1 MIYHITPYLTGD
13 IGKGINDTI
22 RCLPDDA
29 WVCLRDID
37 TMFLLPQQP
46 SWLEEIVASTKYDV
60 LGARCNR
67 LGDKHQ
73 LWGEDISDIDSI
85 QHHIDIAKLAFI
97 ACDKDVAAVSEQ
109 DNLAGFFLLFK
120 KSVWETV
127 PFAEKTIQFD
137 LQWNKDLKDKGF
149 KRGLMRGIYLWHT
162 YRLGS
167 DKPQQSINHLINCH
181 DYSLT
186 KPKEY
191 FQ

>member
-73 LWGEDISDIDSI
+73 LWGENISDVDSI
-85 QHHIDIAKLAFI
+85 THHMAIARLACR
-97 ACDKDVAAVSEQ
+97 AHGQNVVAVSDQ
-109 DNLAGFFLLFK
+109 NILAGFFLLFK
-120 KSVWETV
+120 KSVWEAI
-127 PFAEKTIQFD
+127 PFEERSIQFD
-137 LQWNKDLKDKGF
+137 ILWNNKLIEAGY
-149 KRGLMRGIYLWHT
+149 KRGLIPGMYLWHT
-162 YRLGS
+162 YRLGADNPRS
-167 DKPQQSINHLINCH
+167 SISHLLPCH
-181 DYSLT
+181 DHSKT
-186 KPKEY
+186 I
-191 FQ
+191 